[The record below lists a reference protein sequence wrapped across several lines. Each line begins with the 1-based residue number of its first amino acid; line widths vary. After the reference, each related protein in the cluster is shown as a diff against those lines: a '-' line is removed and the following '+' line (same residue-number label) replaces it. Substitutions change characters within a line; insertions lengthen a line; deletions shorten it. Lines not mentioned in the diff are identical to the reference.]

1 VCGRPREAAE
11 AFIGAHEGFDRRR
24 YAGTYGWMDSAGN
37 GQWAVGVRCAEL
49 AGARARVYAGNG
61 IVADS
66 DPATELRETRAK
78 LQAML
83 HALVRP

>member
-1 VCGRPREAAE
+1 
-11 AFIGAHEGFDRRR
+11 
-24 YAGTYGWMDSAGN
+24 MDGQGN

-49 AGARARVYAGNG
+49 DGTRARVYAGNG

-66 DPATELRETRAK
+66 DPPTELRETRAK
-78 LQAML
+78 LQALL